1 MTTNFNK
8 TIKGVKSKKK
18 GFTLVETLVAI
29 SILLIAVAAP
39 ISLIGDSVHRIY
51 YAKDEAVAV
60 NLAQEGIEIVRQ
72 VRDTNMLSSASGGWL
87 TNLSNGAYTTDPG
100 GALTNTGQTGGNQS
114 FTAVTLCGVSCVP
127 QPIYYDANTGLYR
140 QGAGFST
147 RTQFSRIVTISGAS
161 ANERQVTS
169 TVIWQTGGSSG
180 TVSATENIFSWAI

>member
-1 MTTNFNK
+1 MTTNFNNK
-8 TIKGVKSKKK
+8 TKSKRA

-60 NLAQEGIEIVRQ
+60 NLAKEGIEIIRQ

-87 TNLSNGAYTTDPG
+87 MNLSNGTYTVDPG
-100 GALTNTGQTGGNQS
+100 STLVNNGQAGNDQS
-114 FTAVTLCGVSCVP
+114 FTAVILCGASCVP
-127 QPIYYDANTGLYR
+127 QPIYYDATTGLYR

-147 RTQFSRIVTISGAS
+147 RTQFSRIVTISGALP
-161 ANERQVTS
+161 NERQVTS
-169 TVIWQTGGSSG
+169 TVSWQTGGSLG